1 MTNEERQL
9 LLSLAETVIE
19 LKRSR
24 DDMAIGL
31 AAAIFDLHRLLIQAG
46 HQTQHD
52 ALSRLTAQTEALAS
66 TSPNQAGV
74 KFLDA
79 LIATLA
85 SDKLNAA
92 SWLREPLAGRG

>member
-24 DDMAIGL
+24 DDMAVGL
-31 AAAIFDLHRLLIQAG
+31 LLIHAG

-52 ALSRLTAQTEALAS
+52 VLSRLTVHTEALAS